1 MSKDLVRSNLN
12 LFFLSLMRTFGSPS
26 ADGQLYSE
34 KRDKQVS
41 ENILVQQFTTL
52 LKLIML
58 RTGCYLLP
66 GRGGV
71 GILVLL
77 RLNLPD
83 PP

>member
-1 MSKDLVRSNLN
+1 MSKDLVRSKLN
-12 LFFLSLMRTFGSPS
+12 LFLSLMRTFGSPS
-26 ADGQLYSE
+26 ADGKLSSE
-34 KRDKQVS
+34 KRDKRVS

-52 LKLIML
+52 LKIIML

>member
-1 MSKDLVRSNLN
+1 MSKDLVRSKLN
-12 LFFLSLMRTFGSPS
+12 LFLSLMRTFSSPS
-26 ADGQLYSE
+26 ADGQLSSE
-34 KRDKQVS
+34 KRDKRVS
-41 ENILVQQFTTL
+41 ENILVQQFTPL
-52 LKLIML
+52 LKIIML

>member
-1 MSKDLVRSNLN
+1 
-12 LFFLSLMRTFGSPS
+12 MRTLCSPS
-26 ADGQLYSE
+26 ADGQLSSE
-34 KRDKQVS
+34 KRDKRVS

-52 LKLIML
+52 LKIIML

>member
-1 MSKDLVRSNLN
+1 
-12 LFFLSLMRTFGSPS
+12 MRTFSSPS
-26 ADGQLYSE
+26 ADSQLSSE
-34 KRDKQVS
+34 KRDKRVS

-52 LKLIML
+52 LKIIML

-66 GRGGV
+66 GRGGM

>member
-1 MSKDLVRSNLN
+1 MSKDLVRSKLN
-12 LFFLSLMRTFGSPS
+12 LFLSLMRTLGSPS
-26 ADGQLYSE
+26 ADGQLSSE
-34 KRDKQVS
+34 KRDKRVS

-52 LKLIML
+52 LKIIML